1 MVRFAPIHTLT
12 KPFSKLRVATQLV
25 LAFGIVLSVTVA
37 LGIFS
42 MTRLTVVSA
51 ASADIYAVWM
61 GAVNAATNVRSA
73 LIDYRHFESKHS
85 RAEDEGYM
93 AEYED
98 KMKSSSDV
106 IRTNLAAYQ
115 KLGVAEA
122 DRKLFEKVQKQ
133 YSAYDGFSKRVVEH
147 GRAKRTS
154 EARDLEDGASKMA
167 FDDTIAAIDAAL
179 ASAFKGASAAA
190 AAAEAERKQS
200 QVLIS
205 IALAISATVCVLL
218 SLLIVRQIKGQL
230 GGEPSSAKAIAIQ
243 IASKDLSKPIVVKP
257 GAEESLIG
265 QMANMRNSISDI
277 VANVRANAESVAQ
290 ASEEIASGNNDLSS
304 RTEQQAGSLQRTAAS
319 IDALK
324 QQVMRNVESAA
335 TADKLAKEASS
346 VAAEGGEAVTSVV
359 NTMRGIS
366 EASRKINE
374 IVGLIDGIAFQTN
387 ILALNAAVEAAR
399 AGEQGR
405 GFAVVASEVRSLAVR
420 SGDAAK
426 EIKTLI
432 GDSVARVDEG
442 TTYVDRAGA
451 TMTNVVK
458 SIQRVS
464 DLISEISAAGGDQ
477 SNSVEEVVSAMNE
490 IDQATQQN
498 AALVEQMAAAASSL
512 RDQAGTL
519 VGVVAEFQLPTSS
532 AGFGGQ
538 LSPRPL
544 HDSDNAV
551 PNAIGSVQSLV
562 GATA

>member
-1 MVRFAPIHTLT
+1 MVRFAPIRALL
-12 KPFSKLRVATQLV
+12 KPLGRLRVATQLL
-25 LAFGIVLSVTVA
+25 LAFSIVLSVTVA

-42 MTRLTVVSA
+42 MARLTVVSA
-51 ASADIYAVWM
+51 ASADIYSVWM
-61 GAVNAATNVRSA
+61 GAVKAATNVRSA
-73 LIDYRHFESKHS
+73 LIDYRHFESKHA

-98 KMKSSSDV
+98 KMRSSSDV
-106 IRTNLAAYQ
+106 IRNNLAAYQ
-115 KLGVAEA
+115 KLDIAEA
-122 DRKLFEKVQKQ
+122 DRKLFDKVQKT
-133 YSAYDGFSKRVVEH
+133 YSAYDAFSKKVIEH

-167 FDDTIAAIDAAL
+167 FDDTIAAIDASL

-205 IALAISATVCVLL
+205 VALAISATICVML
-218 SLLIVRQIKGQL
+218 SLSIVRQIKGQL

-243 IASKDLSKPIVVKP
+243 IASKDLSKPIAVKP

-265 QMANMRNSISDI
+265 QMANMRDSISEI

-335 TADKLAKEASS
+335 TADTLAKEASS
-346 VAAEGGEAVTSVV
+346 VAAEGGEVVTSVV

-442 TTYVDRAGA
+442 TTYVDRAGT

-519 VGVVAEFQLPTSS
+519 VGVVAEFKLPNSS
-532 AGFGGQ
+532 AGFSSQ
-538 LSPRPL
+538 LSSRVAQDGGEAAPAMLGTTSR
-544 HDSDNAV
+544 
-551 PNAIGSVQSLV
+551 LV
-562 GATA
+562 RAAA